1 MTKLNKSLEKE
12 LDGVFHA
19 YLLFSNSSR
28 ELIKQAKKFAG
39 LIAFNDESIDNHPD
53 IKIVESDNLRT
64 LGVEDIRTVITQ
76 DNLSPIEGRYKVV
89 IFPPLKSL
97 TEEASNALLKTIE
110 EPSKTSV
117 FLILST
123 GNFWSHSRDDS
134 NNMILSTIKS
144 RCRTIF
150 VDTDKDIKFNYSND
164 DFIDFLDFE
173 IFDEKQ
179 SFKKILDIL
188 TIQKKEL
195 SNLIHSFSLIN
206 ECKKVID
213 GLDDDDVSLTL
224 NSLIVS
230 CLEYLTNSII
240 IQQNMSR
247 EMYEFAVKVEIA
259 MADIS
264 SGMRPQVVLS
274 NLSLEV
280 S

>member
-76 DNLSPIEGRYKVV
+76 DNLFPIEGRYKVV

-150 VDTDKDIKFNYSND
+150 VDTDKDIKFNYSNE

-179 SFKKILDIL
+179 SFKKVLDVL
-188 TIQKKEL
+188 KIQKKEL

-213 GLDDDDVSLTL
+213 GLDDDVSLTL

>member
-150 VDTDKDIKFNYSND
+150 VDTDKDIKFNYSNE

-173 IFDEKQ
+173 ISDEKQ
-179 SFKKILDIL
+179 TFKKVLDVL
-188 TIQKKEL
+188 AIQKKEL

-213 GLDDDDVSLTL
+213 GLDDDVSLTL

-230 CLEYLTNSII
+230 CLEYLTHSII
-240 IQQNMSR
+240 IQQNISR

>member
-39 LIAFNDESIDNHPD
+39 LIAFNDESIDAHPD

-110 EPSKTSV
+110 EPSKTSI

-150 VDTDKDIKFNYSND
+150 VDTEKDIKFNYSD
-164 DFIDFLDFE
+164 EDFINFLDFE
-173 IFDEKQ
+173 IVDEKQ

-195 SNLIHSFSLIN
+195 SNLIHSFALVN

-213 GLDDDDVSLTL
+213 DLDDDVSLTL
-224 NSLIVS
+224 SSLIVS

-240 IQQNMSR
+240 IQQNISR

-280 S
+280 

>member
-53 IKIVESDNLRT
+53 IKIVKSDNLRT

-144 RCRTIF
+144 RCRAIF
-150 VDTDKDIKFNYSND
+150 VDTDKDIQFNYSNE
-164 DFIDFLDFE
+164 DFIDFLDLE

-179 SFKKILDIL
+179 SFKKVLDIL

-195 SNLIHSFSLIN
+195 GNLIHSFSLIN

-213 GLDDDDVSLTL
+213 GLDDDVSLTL
-224 NSLIVS
+224 NSLIVR

>member
-150 VDTDKDIKFNYSND
+150 VDTDKDIKFNYSNE

-179 SFKKILDIL
+179 TFKKVLDVL
-188 TIQKKEL
+188 AIQKKEL

-213 GLDDDDVSLTL
+213 GLDDDVSLTL

-247 EMYEFAVKVEIA
+247 EMYEFAVKVENA

>member
-1 MTKLNKSLEKE
+1 M
-12 LDGVFHA
+12 
-19 YLLFSNSSR
+19 
-28 ELIKQAKKFAG
+28 
-39 LIAFNDESIDNHPD
+39 
-53 IKIVESDNLRT
+53 
-64 LGVEDIRTVITQ
+64 
-76 DNLSPIEGRYKVV
+76 
-89 IFPPLKSL
+89 

-150 VDTDKDIKFNYSND
+150 VDTEKDIKFNYSD
-164 DFIDFLDFE
+164 EDFIDFLDFE
-173 IFDEKQ
+173 IVDEKQ

-195 SNLIHSFSLIN
+195 SNLIHSFALVN

-213 GLDDDDVSLTL
+213 NLDDVSLTL

-240 IQQNMSR
+240 IQQNISR

-280 S
+280 

>member
-28 ELIKQAKKFAG
+28 ELIEQAKKFAG
-39 LIAFNDESIDNHPD
+39 LIAFNDESIDAHPD

-144 RCRTIF
+144 RCRTIL
-150 VDTDKDIKFNYSND
+150 VDTDKDIKFNYSNE
-164 DFIDFLDFE
+164 DFIDFLDLE

-179 SFKKILDIL
+179 SFKKVLDIL

-213 GLDDDDVSLTL
+213 GLDDDVSLTL

>member
-12 LDGVFHA
+12 LDSVFHA

-134 NNMILSTIKS
+134 NKMILSTIKS

-213 GLDDDDVSLTL
+213 GLDDDVSLTL

>member
-12 LDGVFHA
+12 LDSVFHA

-144 RCRTIF
+144 RCRAIF
-150 VDTDKDIKFNYSND
+150 VDTDKDIQFNYSNE
-164 DFIDFLDFE
+164 DFIDFLDLE

-179 SFKKILDIL
+179 SFKKVLDVL

-213 GLDDDDVSLTL
+213 GLDDDVSLTL

>member
-19 YLLFSNSSR
+19 YILFSNSSR

-39 LIAFNDESIDNHPD
+39 LIAFNDESIDAHPD

-164 DFIDFLDFE
+164 DFIDFLDFD

-188 TIQKKEL
+188 TIQKKDL

-213 GLDDDDVSLTL
+213 GLDDDVSLTL

-240 IQQNMSR
+240 IQQNISR

-280 S
+280 

>member
-1 MTKLNKSLEKE
+1 LTKLNKSLEKE

-150 VDTDKDIKFNYSND
+150 VDTDKDIKFNYSNE

-179 SFKKILDIL
+179 TFKKVLDVL
-188 TIQKKEL
+188 AIQKKEL

-213 GLDDDDVSLTL
+213 GLDDDVSLTL

-280 S
+280 

>member
-1 MTKLNKSLEKE
+1 LTKLNKSLEKE

-150 VDTDKDIKFNYSND
+150 VDTDKDIKFNYSNE

-179 SFKKILDIL
+179 SFKKVLDVL

-213 GLDDDDVSLTL
+213 GLDDDVSLTL

>member
-1 MTKLNKSLEKE
+1 LTKLNKSLEKE

-39 LIAFNDESIDNHPD
+39 LIAFNDESIDAHPD

-150 VDTDKDIKFNYSND
+150 VDTEKDIKFNYSD
-164 DFIDFLDFE
+164 EDFNDFLDFE
-173 IFDEKQ
+173 IVDEKQ

-195 SNLIHSFSLIN
+195 SNLIHSFALVN

-213 GLDDDDVSLTL
+213 NLDDVSLTL

-240 IQQNMSR
+240 IQQNISR

-280 S
+280 

>member
-12 LDGVFHA
+12 LDSVFHA

-144 RCRTIF
+144 RCRAIF
-150 VDTDKDIKFNYSND
+150 VDTDKDIKFNYSNE
-164 DFIDFLDFE
+164 DFINFLDLE

-179 SFKKILDIL
+179 SFKKVLDVL

-213 GLDDDDVSLTL
+213 GLDDDVSLTL

>member
-144 RCRTIF
+144 RCRVIF
-150 VDTDKDIKFNYSND
+150 VDTDKDIQFNYSNE
-164 DFIDFLDFE
+164 DFIDFLDLE

-179 SFKKILDIL
+179 SFKKVLDVL

-213 GLDDDDVSLTL
+213 GLDDDVSLTL
-224 NSLIVS
+224 NSLIVR

>member
-39 LIAFNDESIDNHPD
+39 LIAFNDESIDAHPD

-150 VDTDKDIKFNYSND
+150 VDTEKDIKFNYSD
-164 DFIDFLDFE
+164 EDFIDFLDFE
-173 IFDEKQ
+173 IVDEKQ

-195 SNLIHSFSLIN
+195 NNLIHSFALVN

-213 GLDDDDVSLTL
+213 DLDDDVSLTL

-240 IQQNMSR
+240 IQQNISR

-280 S
+280 

>member
-12 LDGVFHA
+12 LDVVFHA

-110 EPSKTSV
+110 EPSKTSI

-150 VDTDKDIKFNYSND
+150 VDTDKDIKFNYSNE

-179 SFKKILDIL
+179 SFKKILDVL

-195 SNLIHSFSLIN
+195 SNLIHSLSLIN

-213 GLDDDDVSLTL
+213 GLDDDVSLTL

-240 IQQNMSR
+240 IQQNISR

-280 S
+280 

>member
-134 NNMILSTIKS
+134 YNMILSTIKS

-150 VDTDKDIKFNYSND
+150 VDTDKDIKFNYSNE

-179 SFKKILDIL
+179 SFKKVLDVL
-188 TIQKKEL
+188 KIQKKEL

-213 GLDDDDVSLTL
+213 GLDDDVSLTL

-280 S
+280 L

>member
-19 YLLFSNSSR
+19 YILFSNSSR

-39 LIAFNDESIDNHPD
+39 LIAFNDESIDAHPD
-53 IKIVESDNLRT
+53 IKIVQSDNLRT

-76 DNLSPIEGRYKVV
+76 DKLSPIEGRYKVV

-150 VDTDKDIKFNYSND
+150 VDTDKDIKFNYSD
-164 DFIDFLDFE
+164 EDFIDFLDFE
-173 IFDEKQ
+173 IVDGKQ

-195 SNLIHSFSLIN
+195 SNLIHSFALVN
-206 ECKKVID
+206 ECKEVID
-213 GLDDDDVSLTL
+213 NLDDVSLTL

-240 IQQNMSR
+240 IQQNISR

-280 S
+280 

>member
-12 LDGVFHA
+12 LDSVFHA

-150 VDTDKDIKFNYSND
+150 VDTDKDIKFNYSNE

-179 SFKKILDIL
+179 TFKKVLDVL
-188 TIQKKEL
+188 AIQKKEL

-213 GLDDDDVSLTL
+213 GLDDDVSLTL

-280 S
+280 L

>member
-150 VDTDKDIKFNYSND
+150 VDTDKDIKFNYSNE

-179 SFKKILDIL
+179 SFKKVLDVL

-213 GLDDDDVSLTL
+213 GLDDDVSLTL

>member
-39 LIAFNDESIDNHPD
+39 LIAFNDESIDTHPD

-76 DNLSPIEGRYKVV
+76 DNLSPLEGRYKVV

-150 VDTDKDIKFNYSND
+150 VDTDKDIKFNYSNE

-173 IFDEKQ
+173 IVDEKQ

-195 SNLIHSFSLIN
+195 SNLIHSLSLIN

-213 GLDDDDVSLTL
+213 GLDNEVSLTH

>member
-76 DNLSPIEGRYKVV
+76 DNLSPIEGGYKVV

-144 RCRTIF
+144 RCRAIF
-150 VDTDKDIKFNYSND
+150 VDTDKDIQFNYSNE
-164 DFIDFLDFE
+164 DFIDFLDLE

-179 SFKKILDIL
+179 SFKKILDVL

-195 SNLIHSFSLIN
+195 SNLMHSFSLIN

-213 GLDDDDVSLTL
+213 GLDDDVSLTL
-224 NSLIVS
+224 NSLIVR

>member
-12 LDGVFHA
+12 LDSVFHA

-150 VDTDKDIKFNYSND
+150 VDTDKDIKFNYSNE

-173 IFDEKQ
+173 IFEEKQ
-179 SFKKILDIL
+179 TFKKVLDVL
-188 TIQKKEL
+188 AIQKKEL

-213 GLDDDDVSLTL
+213 GLDDDVSLTL

>member
-12 LDGVFHA
+12 LDSVFHA

-53 IKIVESDNLRT
+53 IKIVESDNIRT

-150 VDTDKDIKFNYSND
+150 VDTDKDIKFNYSNE

-179 SFKKILDIL
+179 SFKKVLDVL

-213 GLDDDDVSLTL
+213 GLDDDVSLTL

>member
-150 VDTDKDIKFNYSND
+150 VDTDKDIQFNYSNE
-164 DFIDFLDFE
+164 DFIDFLDLE

-179 SFKKILDIL
+179 SFKKVLDVL

-213 GLDDDDVSLTL
+213 GLDDDVSLTL

-240 IQQNMSR
+240 IQQNISR

>member
-12 LDGVFHA
+12 LDSVFHA

-173 IFDEKQ
+173 IFDKKQ

-213 GLDDDDVSLTL
+213 GLDDDVSLTL

-240 IQQNMSR
+240 IQQNISR

-264 SGMRPQVVLS
+264 AGMRPQVVLS

-280 S
+280 

>member
-1 MTKLNKSLEKE
+1 LTKLNKSLEKE

-150 VDTDKDIKFNYSND
+150 VDTDKDIKFNYSNE

-179 SFKKILDIL
+179 SFKKVLDVL
-188 TIQKKEL
+188 KIQKKEL

-213 GLDDDDVSLTL
+213 GLDDDVSLTL

>member
-19 YLLFSNSSR
+19 YILFSNSSR

-39 LIAFNDESIDNHPD
+39 LIAFNDESIDAHPD

-150 VDTDKDIKFNYSND
+150 VDTDKDIKFNYSNE

-179 SFKKILDIL
+179 TFKKVLDVL
-188 TIQKKEL
+188 KIQKKEL
-195 SNLIHSFSLIN
+195 SNLIHSFALVN

-213 GLDDDDVSLTL
+213 DLDDNVSLTL

-240 IQQNMSR
+240 TQQNISR

-280 S
+280 

>member
-1 MTKLNKSLEKE
+1 LTKLNKSLEKE

-19 YLLFSNSSR
+19 YILFSNSSR

-39 LIAFNDESIDNHPD
+39 LIAFNDEYIDAHPD

-144 RCRTIF
+144 RCRAIF
-150 VDTDKDIKFNYSND
+150 VDTDKDIQFNYSNE
-164 DFIDFLDFE
+164 DFIDFLDLE

-179 SFKKILDIL
+179 SFKKVLDVL

-213 GLDDDDVSLTL
+213 GLDDDVSLTL
-224 NSLIVS
+224 NSLIVR

>member
-144 RCRTIF
+144 RCRAIF
-150 VDTDKDIKFNYSND
+150 VDTDKDIQFNYSD
-164 DFIDFLDFE
+164 EDFIDFLDFE
-173 IFDEKQ
+173 IGDGNH

-213 GLDDDDVSLTL
+213 GLDDDVSLTL
-224 NSLIVS
+224 NSLIVR

>member
-12 LDGVFHA
+12 LDSVFHA

-144 RCRTIF
+144 RCRAIF
-150 VDTDKDIKFNYSND
+150 VDTDKDIQFNYSNE
-164 DFIDFLDFE
+164 DFIDFLDLE

-179 SFKKILDIL
+179 SFKKVLDVL

-213 GLDDDDVSLTL
+213 GLDDDVSLTL
-224 NSLIVS
+224 NSLIVR

>member
-39 LIAFNDESIDNHPD
+39 LIAFNDESIDAHPD

-144 RCRTIF
+144 RCTTIF
-150 VDTDKDIKFNYSND
+150 VDTEKDIKFNYSD
-164 DFIDFLDFE
+164 EDFIDFLDFE
-173 IFDEKQ
+173 IVDGNQ

-188 TIQKKEL
+188 NIQKKEL
-195 SNLIHSFSLIN
+195 SNLVHSFALVN

-213 GLDDDDVSLTL
+213 NLDDVSLTL

-240 IQQNMSR
+240 IQQNISR
-247 EMYEFAVKVEIA
+247 EMYEFAVKVETA

-280 S
+280 

>member
-39 LIAFNDESIDNHPD
+39 LIAFNDESIDAHPD

-110 EPSKTSV
+110 EPSKTSI

-150 VDTDKDIKFNYSND
+150 VDTDKDIKFNYSNE

-179 SFKKILDIL
+179 SFKKILDVL

-195 SNLIHSFSLIN
+195 SNLIHSLSLIN

-213 GLDDDDVSLTL
+213 GLDDDVSLTL
-224 NSLIVS
+224 NSLIVR

>member
-39 LIAFNDESIDNHPD
+39 LIAFNDESIDAHPD

-150 VDTDKDIKFNYSND
+150 VDTDKDIKFNYSD
-164 DFIDFLDFE
+164 EDFIDFLDFE
-173 IFDEKQ
+173 IVDGNQ

-195 SNLIHSFSLIN
+195 SNLIHSFALVN

-213 GLDDDDVSLTL
+213 DLDDNVSLTL

-240 IQQNMSR
+240 IQQNISR
-247 EMYEFAVKVEIA
+247 EMYEFAVKVETA
-259 MADIS
+259 MAEIS

-280 S
+280 

>member
-39 LIAFNDESIDNHPD
+39 LIAFNDESIDAHPD

-144 RCRTIF
+144 RCRAIF

-179 SFKKILDIL
+179 SFKKVLDIL

-213 GLDDDDVSLTL
+213 GLDDDVSLTL

>member
-173 IFDEKQ
+173 IFDENQ

-213 GLDDDDVSLTL
+213 GLDDDVSFTL